1 MTYCLFTDWDEEQA
15 QRQISKTANQRI
27 RLRPYQLSA
36 VDAVYKEWQ
45 TVRATMLNMAT
56 GLGKS
61 VCFAETMRRW
71 DIETQGKI
79 LLIAHRRELILQAIG
94 HAMRAGLSSGIEMA
108 GKHAKGTED
117 VIVASVQTLN
127 ASRKCGLCFGEGC
140 DDCYNG
146 KVKRFTRF
154 NPRDFGLIVCDEFH
168 HFTAKSNRSVMAWF
182 AQNPLQ
188 KTLGVTATPRRAD
201 KAGLHNICQSV
212 AYTME
217 LRQAIDE
224 GWLVPIRQKF
234 VTVEGLDIS
243 KVDIRAGKLNEGQV
257 EAAFLGT
264 DEDEERLLHSIVKP
278 TIDEAAGRK
287 TLVFAAGKDHAN
299 KLASCFAAHGVE
311 AGVVVEDTD
320 PSERSE
326 LIARYSNGD
335 LQVLVNCMVFCLDEQ
350 TEILTRQGWVG
361 PDEITEDHEVAN
373 WDNGKVFFA
382 KPKRIVDRK
391 LAENERF
398 YSLESPR
405 RSIRVTGKHRIVY
418 ASQPG
423 GEWKKSPV
431 EDLLNKNFVV
441 PLCGIAEP
449 EEVIVEQR
457 TKPLTA
463 KERAARIRANSY
475 NLRKSG
481 IAVKEARRV
490 TIERIDS
497 RDSLRD
503 LSPGELTL
511 DHCRFIGYW
520 IGDGCRSVLQSGG
533 VEYTL
538 CQSSAQPGV
547 VSWVEELIERCG
559 FDSIRRVKDGDRY
572 RDPVITWSLPRGT
585 GFGPQQRSGL
595 YPIEQY
601 LVKEGTEL
609 LWGLNEEQFDA
620 LIYGLWMADGNHG
633 RDGVQKHRTLQI
645 VNTETRMINLIQAIA
660 VTRNW
665 TASVRPVKKRKE
677 HHEMLWSLTMRKT
690 RIYHVATSSGYGF
703 VEEPYSPGERAWCV
717 ETDSKNIITRR
728 NGFVTVM
735 GNTEGFDAPITEIIA
750 NCRPTKSESLYL
762 QIIGRATRP
771 LAGVVDGPETADE
784 RKAAIAA
791 SDKQSCTV
799 LDFVGNSGDIKLISV
814 ADVLAGDGIE
824 PIDLA
829 EALRVATESGE
840 TVDMEELAEK
850 MKQSRLEAEERKE
863 IERRQRLLTNTKADR
878 ADYSTVDVD
887 LFGGPAFS
895 SDSKYVEPITKGQQG
910 FLYHQLG
917 MKRKE
922 TKNLS
927 KRQASGI
934 IGRVFKQAGDDW
946 KRLIK
951 ESDNVGDLREVG
963 KAIEAR
969 KSSDYLMRDEKLV
982 ASLRDAYKARRKE
995 LEG

>member
-1 MTYCLFTDWDEEQA
+1 MTYCLFTDWNEEQA

-36 VDAVYKEWQ
+36 VDAVYEEWE

-71 DIETQGKI
+71 DVETQGKI

-140 DDCYNG
+140 DQCYDG

-154 NPRDFGLIVCDEFH
+154 APRDFGLIVCDEFH

-201 KAGLHNICQSV
+201 RAGLHNICQSV

-264 DEDEERLLHSIVKP
+264 DEEEERMLHSIVKP
-278 TIDEAAGRK
+278 TIDEAMGRK

-311 AGVVVEDTD
+311 AGVVVENTD
-320 PSERSE
+320 PGERSE
-326 LIARYSNGD
+326 LISRYSNGD
-335 LQVLVNCMVFCLDEQ
+335 LQVLVNCMVF
-350 TEILTRQGWVG
+350 
-361 PDEITEDHEVAN
+361 
-373 WDNGKVFFA
+373 
-382 KPKRIVDRK
+382 
-391 LAENERF
+391 
-398 YSLESPR
+398 
-405 RSIRVTGKHRIVY
+405 
-418 ASQPG
+418 
-423 GEWKKSPV
+423 
-431 EDLLNKNFVV
+431 
-441 PLCGIAEP
+441 
-449 EEVIVEQR
+449 
-457 TKPLTA
+457 
-463 KERAARIRANSY
+463 
-475 NLRKSG
+475 
-481 IAVKEARRV
+481 
-490 TIERIDS
+490 
-497 RDSLRD
+497 
-503 LSPGELTL
+503 
-511 DHCRFIGYW
+511 
-520 IGDGCRSVLQSGG
+520 
-533 VEYTL
+533 
-538 CQSSAQPGV
+538 
-547 VSWVEELIERCG
+547 
-559 FDSIRRVKDGDRY
+559 
-572 RDPVITWSLPRGT
+572 
-585 GFGPQQRSGL
+585 
-595 YPIEQY
+595 
-601 LVKEGTEL
+601 
-609 LWGLNEEQFDA
+609 
-620 LIYGLWMADGNHG
+620 
-633 RDGVQKHRTLQI
+633 
-645 VNTETRMINLIQAIA
+645 
-660 VTRNW
+660 
-665 TASVRPVKKRKE
+665 
-677 HHEMLWSLTMRKT
+677 
-690 RIYHVATSSGYGF
+690 
-703 VEEPYSPGERAWCV
+703 
-717 ETDSKNIITRR
+717 
-728 NGFVTVM
+728 
-735 GNTEGFDAPITEIIA
+735 TEGFDAPITEIIA
-750 NCRPTKSESLYL
+750 NCRPTKSEALYL
-762 QIIGRATRP
+762 QIIGRGTRP
-771 LAGVVDGPETADE
+771 LAGVVDGPETAE
-784 RKAAIAA
+784 ARKAAIAA
-791 SDKQSCTV
+791 SDKKSCTV

-829 EALRVATESGE
+829 EALRVATETGE

-863 IERRQRLLTNTKADR
+863 VERRQRLLTNTKADR

-887 LFGGPAFS
+887 LFGGPEFT

-917 MKRKE
+917 LTRKQ
-922 TKNLS
+922 TKHMS
-927 KRQASGI
+927 KKQASAI
-934 IGRVFKQAGDDW
+934 IGKTYKQAGEDW

-951 ESDNVGDLREVG
+951 EADSSSELRKVGE
-963 KAIEAR
+963 AIDSR
-969 KSSDYLMRDEKLV
+969 KSTDYLMRDEKLV
-982 ASLRDAYKARRKE
+982 SALRDAYKARRKE
-995 LEG
+995 LGE